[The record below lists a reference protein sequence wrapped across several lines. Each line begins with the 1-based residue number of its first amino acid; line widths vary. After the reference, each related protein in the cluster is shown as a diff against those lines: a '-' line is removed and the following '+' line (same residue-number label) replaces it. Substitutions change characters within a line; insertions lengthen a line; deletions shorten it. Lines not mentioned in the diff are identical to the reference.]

1 MIKAIKQSK
10 ISVVIFSNEYAYS
23 TWCLDQLVNI
33 LERKEKMGHMI
44 LPVFYDV
51 DPSHVRKQ
59 TGCYANVFLEYE
71 DQIMA
76 TRVQQWR
83 ASLRDIANLAG
94 MVLENGHESKL
105 VQEIVERTWIKL
117 SHTVFNVAPYLIG
130 VYSRIKKISIWLQ
143 DDLSNLPISVMY
155 GAGGIGK
162 TTIAKILYQLYHE
175 RFELSS
181 FIANIKEITN
191 ISNGLVNLQ
200 KHILSDI
207 LKQEKVDVQ
216 DVDQGILQIKEAL
229 CCRRFLFV
237 LDDVDQMDQLYAV
250 LGLRDWFSAG
260 SKIIVTTRNEILLNP
275 SANYFS
281 YKVNKLDF
289 HESLL
294 LFSWHAFKHEH
305 PMKGYMELSKKLIH
319 RCQGLPLA
327 LQVLGSSLLDATKDM
342 WEVTSEKLNGISDS
356 QTLKILGLGYDN
368 LHDDQEKNLFLDIA
382 CFFVGK
388 DKDYVIRILDECDFY
403 ARAGIQNLIEK
414 CLLTIS
420 QQNKLLMHRSIKEMS
435 EEVIRQESLGELG
448 KYNRIWDSKNAL
460 TVLREKSGTESI
472 EGLNLDLHEDRNG
485 FLLEDCDDN
494 LMWNLEG
501 NLSKRLCFSFLYRFT
516 LNSSM
521 TVSGSMS
528 NTERLSA
535 DAFSRLHN
543 LRLLQLRNVQLFG
556 SCEGFPKK
564 LKCLC
569 WHNFQ
574 SSSFPR
580 DFPMENLSIIEMHSS
595 NLQRICEGTK
605 VYVIFFFFLFNSY
618 ILFIITIHISCSL
631 LQILR
636 SLKVL
641 DLSHSHC
648 LTRMP
653 DFCGLPRLEK
663 LILED
668 CINLVKVHKSIGRLD
683 RLLLL
688 NLKGCEN
695 LKKLPKEIEGLK
707 SLGNL
712 NLSGCLNLDFAKA
725 INKDMTSRNDGRKYS
740 LLPLVKILY
749 SVFPSKSKRSASS
762 ILKLLPCTL
771 KSLDISACNLTE
783 KAIPSDLSFLSSLLY
798 LNLSHNPI
806 VTLPDNIKDLTSV
819 HILEIVGCTQLE
831 LLPELPSSLKMLDA
845 RSCKSLKIITNL
857 PNCLRSL
864 ELQLTDCEE
873 LVEIENIFKLKPIT
887 CMNNDRFLNLWVG
900 IDFVEGIEIE
910 FSNNLTC
917 TTRKGPVQGLYE
929 FGIFSTFFPG
939 NTVPIG
945 FNKSSIDG
953 YICLTVPPLPKLKRQ
968 GLDIC
973 VVYMHNKK
981 PCEKHYIIISNVTK
995 RITWIYS
1002 PIVFV
1007 QSGSYETILWL
1018 SRWTFGD
1025 QLERGDEVT
1034 ISLDMSCDVKE
1045 FGVSHYNDEVV
1056 DEEDGQVQGHP
1067 SSRHVIGMDIS
1078 EYRLSTDV
1086 YFLTHVS

>member
-1 MIKAIKQSK
+1 MTITVSAAKPSSVGSRCSYHVLLTFKSNNSTEIFVDKLYIALMESGIHTFRNCDKHETRKGFSLEMIQAVKQSE
-10 ISVVIFSNEYAYS
+10 ISVVIFSKEYAYS

-83 ASLRDIANLAG
+83 SSLRDVANLGG

-105 VQEIVERTWIKL
+105 IQEIVERTWIKL
-117 SHTVFNVAPYLIG
+117 SHNVFNVAPYLIG

-191 ISNGLVNLQ
+191 IGNGLVNLQ
-200 KHILSDI
+200 NHILSDI
-207 LKQEKVDVQ
+207 LKQEKVDVH

-237 LDDVDQMDQLYAV
+237 LDDVDQMDQLNAV

-260 SKIIVTTRNEILLNP
+260 SKIIITTRNEILLNP
-275 SANYFS
+275 PVNYFS
-281 YKVNKLDF
+281 YKVNKLDS
-289 HESLL
+289 HESLQ

-305 PMKGYMELSKKLIH
+305 PMKGYMELSKKLVH

-388 DKDYVIRILDECDFY
+388 DKDYVIRILDESDFY
-403 ARAGIQNLIEK
+403 ARAGIQILIEK

-435 EEVIRQESLGELG
+435 EEVIRQESLGQLG
-448 KYNRIWDSKNAL
+448 KYNRLWDSKNAL

-485 FLLEDCDDN
+485 FSFEDCDDN

-501 NLSKRLCFSFLYRFT
+501 NPSKRLCFSFLYRFT
-516 LNSSM
+516 LISSL

-535 DAFSRLHN
+535 DAFSNLHN

-564 LKCLC
+564 LKWLC

-580 DFPMENLSIIEMHSS
+580 DFPMDNLSIIEMHSS

-605 VYVIFFFFLFNSY
+605 
-618 ILFIITIHISCSL
+618 
-631 LQILR
+631 ILR

-648 LTRMP
+648 LTRTP
-653 DFCGLPRLEK
+653 DFSGLPRLEK

-668 CINLVKVHKSIGRLD
+668 CINLVKVRESIGRLD

-725 INKDMTSRNDGRKYS
+725 INKDMPSRNDGR
-740 LLPLVKILY
+740 
-749 SVFPSKSKRSASS
+749 
-762 ILKLLPCTL
+762 
-771 KSLDISACNLTE
+771 N
-783 KAIPSDLSFLSSLLY
+783 
-798 LNLSHNPI
+798 HNPI

-864 ELQLTDCEE
+864 ELQLKDCEE
-873 LVEIENIFKLKPIT
+873 LVEIEKIFKLKPIT

-900 IDFVEGIEIE
+900 IDFVEGIEME

-953 YICLTVPPLPKLKRQ
+953 YIRLTVPPLPKLKRQ

-1025 QLERGDEVT
+1025 QLERGDEVI

-1045 FGVSHYNDEVV
+1045 FGVRHFNDEVV
-1056 DEEDGQVQGHP
+1056 DEEDSQVQGHP

-1086 YFLTHVS
+1086 YLLTHVS